1 MVEFGLVEFGRFESG
16 WVEFF
21 IDGLRGFIYSARLR
35 AFCNSAAMSSHLVSL
50 RSMGSELLTST
61 WNSLS
66 EPLLADMITVT
77 RAGKGSL
84 ALSLSLAKI
93 ITPLEY
99 S

>member
-1 MVEFGLVEFGRFESG
+1 
-16 WVEFF
+16 
-21 IDGLRGFIYSARLR
+21 
-35 AFCNSAAMSSHLVSL
+35 MSSHLVSL

-77 RAGKGSL
+77 REGKGSL

>member
-1 MVEFGLVEFGRFESG
+1 MDG
-16 WVEFF
+16 VEFF
-21 IDGLRGFIYSARLR
+21 IYGVRYFIYPARLR
-35 AFCNSAAMSSHLVSL
+35 AFCNSAAISSHLVSL

-84 ALSLSLAKI
+84 
-93 ITPLEY
+93 
-99 S
+99 

>member
-1 MVEFGLVEFGRFESG
+1 MPVVEFGLVEIYT
-16 WVEFF
+16 WVARLF
-21 IDGLRGFIYSARLR
+21 YSARLR
-35 AFCNSAAMSSHLVSL
+35 VFCNSAAMSSHLVSL

-66 EPLLADMITVT
+66 EPLFADMITVT